1 MIIFC
6 TMCTNNRVKG
16 EVDMGQKLVITI
28 GRQYGSGG
36 RIIGKK
42 LAEELGISFYNREI
56 IELAAKKTGMSEE
69 AFEKVDETA
78 ASSLLYSIATGAYM
92 FGNYV
97 SPQVDLPL
105 NDKLFIIQS
114 EIIKSIAK
122 KESCVIVGRCA
133 DYILKDRKDVVNIF
147 IHANKDIRKKRA
159 VEEYKIAPNKVDSY
173 LNKIDKKRS
182 VYYNYYTGEKWGY
195 SSNYQLCLDSGV
207 LGIEGCVHMIESIVK
222 ELGQKL

>member
-1 MIIFC
+1 M
-6 TMCTNNRVKG
+6 
-16 EVDMGQKLVITI
+16 EQKLIITI

-36 RIIGKK
+36 RAIGKK
-42 LAEELGISFYNREI
+42 LAEVLGFTFYNREI
-56 IELAAKKTGMSEE
+56 IELAAKKSGMSEE

-114 EIIKSIAK
+114 EIIKNIAS

-133 DYILKDRKDVVNIF
+133 DYILKDRKDVINVF
-147 IHANKDIRKKRA
+147 IHADKESRKSRA
-159 VEEYKIAPNKVDSY
+159 INEYNIDPNKVEGY

-182 VYYNYYTGEKWGY
+182 TYYNYYTGEKWG
-195 SSNYQLCLDSGV
+195 SSKNYHLCLDSGL
-207 LGIEGCVHMIESIVK
+207 LGEEGCVHMIEAFIK
-222 ELGQKL
+222 EISNKK

>member
-1 MIIFC
+1 M
-6 TMCTNNRVKG
+6 K
-16 EVDMGQKLVITI
+16 QKLIITI

-36 RIIGKK
+36 RLVGKK
-42 LAEELGISFYNREI
+42 LAEALGISFYNREI
-56 IELAAKKTGMSEE
+56 IELAAQQSGMSEE

-105 NDKLFIIQS
+105 NDKLFILQS
-114 EIIKSIAK
+114 EIIKSVAI

-133 DYILKDRKDVVNIF
+133 DYILKDRKDVINVF
-147 IHANKDIRKKRA
+147 IHASKEARKQRA
-159 VEEYKIAPNKVDSY
+159 IDEYGIAANKVENY

-182 VYYNYYTGEKWGY
+182 TYYNYYTGEKWGY
-195 SSNYQLCLDSGV
+195 STNYQLWLDSSV
-207 LGIEGCVHMIESIVK
+207 LGIEGCVHMIESFIHEQSAK
-222 ELGQKL
+222 TK

>member
-1 MIIFC
+1 M
-6 TMCTNNRVKG
+6 K
-16 EVDMGQKLVITI
+16 QKVIITI

-36 RIIGKK
+36 RMIGKL
-42 LAEELGISFYNREI
+42 LAERLGVSFYNKEI
-56 IELAAKKTGMSEE
+56 IEMAAKKSGMSEE

-114 EIIKSIAK
+114 EIIKSVAN

-133 DYILKDRKDVVNIF
+133 DYILKDRNDVVNIF

-159 VEEYKIAPNKVDSY
+159 VSEYGISQNKADGY
-173 LNKIDKKRS
+173 LNKIDKKRTN
-182 VYYNYYTGEKWGY
+182 YYNYYTGSKWGDCL
-195 SSNYQLCLDSGV
+195 NYHLCLDSGI
-207 LGIEGCVHMIESIVK
+207 LGIEGTVHVIEEFIKARESA
-222 ELGQKL
+222 LNQKA

>member
-1 MIIFC
+1 M
-6 TMCTNNRVKG
+6 K
-16 EVDMGQKLVITI
+16 QKLIITI

-36 RIIGKK
+36 RMIGKL
-42 LAEELGISFYNREI
+42 LAEKLGISFYNKEI
-56 IELAAKKTGMSEE
+56 IEMAAKKSGMSEE

-114 EIIKSIAK
+114 QIIKSVAT

-133 DYILKDRKDVVNIF
+133 DYILKDREDVINIF
-147 IHANKDIRKKRA
+147 IHADKDIRKKRA
-159 VEEYKIAPNKVDSY
+159 VKEYGISQNKADGY
-173 LNKIDKKRS
+173 LNKIDKKRNT
-182 VYYNYYTGEKWGY
+182 YYNYYTGEKWGNCL
-195 SSNYQLCLDSGV
+195 NYHLCLDSGI
-207 LGIEGCVHMIESIVK
+207 LGIDGTVHMIEEFIK
-222 ELGQKL
+222 AREAEMARNID

>member
-1 MIIFC
+1 M
-6 TMCTNNRVKG
+6 
-16 EVDMGQKLVITI
+16 EQKLVITI
-28 GRQYGSGG
+28 GRQFGSGG

-105 NDKLFIIQS
+105 NDKLFIIQA

-122 KESCVIVGRCA
+122 KEPCVIVGRCA
-133 DYILKDRKDVVNIF
+133 DYILKDRKDVVNVF
-147 IHANKDIRKKRA
+147 IHADKEIRKKRA
-159 VEEYKIAPNKVDSY
+159 VSEYGIDPNKVEGY
-173 LNKIDKKRS
+173 INKIDKKRAT
-182 VYYNYYTGEKWGY
+182 YYNYYTGDKWGN

-207 LGIEGCVHMIESIVK
+207 LGVDGCVHMIESIVK
-222 ELGQKL
+222 ELGARH

>member
-1 MIIFC
+1 M
-6 TMCTNNRVKG
+6 
-16 EVDMGQKLVITI
+16 EQKLIITI

-36 RIIGKK
+36 RSIGKK
-42 LAEELGISFYNREI
+42 LADALGMTFYNREI
-56 IELAAKKTGMSEE
+56 IDLAAEKSGMSQE

-105 NDKLFIIQS
+105 NDKLFIVQS
-114 EIIKSIAK
+114 EIIKSIAS

-133 DYILKDRKDVVNIF
+133 DYILKDRKEVVNIF
-147 IHANKDIRKKRA
+147 IHASKEARKERA
-159 VEEYKIAPNKVDSY
+159 INEYNIEPNKVEGY

-182 VYYNYYTGEKWGY
+182 TYYNYYTGEKWGN
-195 SSNYQLCLDSGV
+195 SCNYHLCLDSSL
-207 LGIEGCVHMIESIVK
+207 LGEEGCVRIIEEFIK
-222 ELGQKL
+222 ERAKANQ

>member
-1 MIIFC
+1 MA
-6 TMCTNNRVKG
+6 
-16 EVDMGQKLVITI
+16 QKLIITI

-36 RIIGKK
+36 RIVGKK
-42 LAEELGISFYNREI
+42 LAEALGISFYNREI
-56 IELAAKKTGMSEE
+56 IELAAKKSGMSEE

-78 ASSLLYSIATGAYM
+78 ASSLLYSIATGSYM

-114 EIIKSIAK
+114 DIIKSIAE

-133 DYILKDRKDVVNIF
+133 DYILRDRGDVVNIF
-147 IHANKDIRKKRA
+147 IHASKEIRKQRA
-159 VEEYKIAPNKVDSY
+159 INEYGIAANKVEGY

-182 VYYNYYTGEKWGY
+182 TYYNYYTGEKWGY
-195 SSNYQLCLDSGV
+195 SSNYHLCLDSSL
-207 LGIEGCVHMIESIVK
+207 LGIDGCVHIIESLIK
-222 ELGQKL
+222 ERQQITKG

>member
-1 MIIFC
+1 M
-6 TMCTNNRVKG
+6 N
-16 EVDMGQKLVITI
+16 QKLIITI

-42 LAEELGISFYNREI
+42 IADELGISFYNKEI
-56 IELAAKKTGMSEE
+56 IEMAAKKTGMSEE

-114 EIIKSIAK
+114 EIIKSIAN

-133 DYILKDRKDVVNIF
+133 DYILKDRKDVINIF
-147 IHANKDIRKKRA
+147 IHADKETRKARVTDEYNISVNN
-159 VEEYKIAPNKVDSY
+159 VEGY

-182 VYYNYYTGEKWGY
+182 TYYNYYTGEKWGN
-195 SSNYQLCLDSGV
+195 SANYHLCLDSGA
-207 LGIEGCVHMIESIVK
+207 LGIDGCVHIIESYIK
-222 ELGQKL
+222 EIGNSNKS

>member
-1 MIIFC
+1 M
-6 TMCTNNRVKG
+6 K
-16 EVDMGQKLVITI
+16 QKLIITI

-36 RIIGKK
+36 RLVGKK
-42 LAEELGISFYNREI
+42 LAEALGISFYNREI
-56 IELAAKKTGMSEE
+56 IELAAQQSGMSEE

-105 NDKLFIIQS
+105 NDKLFILQS
-114 EIIKSIAK
+114 EIIKSVAI

-133 DYILKDRKDVVNIF
+133 DYILKDRKDVINVF
-147 IHANKDIRKKRA
+147 IHASKEARKQRA
-159 VEEYKIAPNKVDSY
+159 IDEYGIAANKVENY

-182 VYYNYYTGEKWGY
+182 TYYNYYTGEKWGY
-195 SSNYQLCLDSGV
+195 STNYQLCLDSSV
-207 LGIEGCVHMIESIVK
+207 LGIEGCVHMIESFIHEQSAK
-222 ELGQKL
+222 TK